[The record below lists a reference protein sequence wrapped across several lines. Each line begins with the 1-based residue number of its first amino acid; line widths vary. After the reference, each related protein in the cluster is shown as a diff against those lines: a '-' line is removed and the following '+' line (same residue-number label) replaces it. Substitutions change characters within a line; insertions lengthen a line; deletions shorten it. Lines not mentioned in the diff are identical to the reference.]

1 MVTPKSF
8 DDPNKVFALARA
20 YSKIVKE
27 SVFGKEPEA
36 PVERDSSEENDNDSK
51 Q

>member
-20 YSKIVKE
+20 YSKILKQ
-27 SVFGKEPEA
+27 SVFGKEPEI
-36 PVERDSSEENDNDSK
+36 PVDGDSSKEENNDSE

>member
-27 SVFGKEPEA
+27 SVFGKEPEV
-36 PVERDSSEENDNDSK
+36 PVERDSSEENDNDSE

>member
-20 YSKIVKE
+20 YSKILKQ

-36 PVERDSSEENDNDSK
+36 PAKQDSSKEENNDSE

>member
-20 YSKIVKE
+20 YSKILKE

>member
-20 YSKIVKE
+20 YSKILKE
-27 SVFGKEPEA
+27 SVFGTEPEA
-36 PVERDSSEENDNDSK
+36 PVERDSSEENDNDSE

>member
-20 YSKIVKE
+20 YSKILKQ
-27 SVFGKEPEA
+27 SVFGEEPETPA
-36 PVERDSSEENDNDSK
+36 TRDSSKENDNDAE
-51 Q
+51 

>member
-27 SVFGKEPEA
+27 SVFGKEPEVS
-36 PVERDSSEENDNDSK
+36 VERDSSEENDNDSK